1 MKVRTIMTWCLV
13 CALLIGCGDDSDP
26 AQEKDIRQMDTAGP
40 YPVSVHTS
48 TMTDSTRNR
57 TLTVRFWYPA
67 AQTAET
73 VQATGD
79 GFAVQDFID
88 NTDRRTEYVTWLK
101 DAPAAGPTTWVYA
114 AVDAEVTDTIGSF
127 PLIMFSHCMN
137 CIGFA
142 TTTLAQ
148 RLASH
153 GFVVAAPDHAGGT
166 MFENG
171 PMNTAFLET
180 RAADISFVL
189 DTILAGTSEAVPQ
202 GLRGAIDPERIGM
215 YGHSFGA
222 TTTGKVLSTDAR
234 VKAGAALA
242 APMENPA
249 LQGVEM
255 DDITE
260 PLLFFEASEDNM
272 ISYLGN
278 GFIDENVEEASPPV
292 YRVIITDAGH
302 MSFTDICGVRDTM
315 VDGCVDT
322 VRQLE
327 PYDPFTFIDMATAH
341 DIAMA
346 YLTAFMYA
354 YVLEDSRGLDYLAE
368 NHFPQYI
375 DLTARL
381 Q

>member
-1 MKVRTIMTWCLV
+1 MKVRTIVACCLV
-13 CALLIGCGDDSDP
+13 CALLTGCGDDGDP
-26 AQEKDIRQMDTAGP
+26 AKEDIRHMDQPGP
-40 YPVSVHTS
+40 FAVSVHTS
-48 TMTDSTRNR
+48 TMTDASRER
-57 TLTVRFWYPA
+57 TMTVRFWYPA
-67 AQTAET
+67 ANTADI
-73 VQATGD
+73 VRAAQN
-79 GFAVQDFID
+79 GFPIQDFIQ
-88 NTDRRTEYVTWLK
+88 NTDLRTEYGIWLK
-101 DAPAAGPTTWVYA
+101 DAPPTGPTTWVYA
-114 AVDAEVTDTIGSF
+114 AVDADVTKKISSF

-153 GFVVAAPDHAGGT
+153 GFVVAAPDHTGGT

-189 DTILAGTSEAVPQ
+189 DTILAGTSEAVPE
-202 GLRGAIDPERIGM
+202 GLRGHIDPNRVGM

-222 TTTGKVLSTDAR
+222 TTTGKVLSTDGR

-255 DDITE
+255 DDIDE

-302 MSFTDICGVRDTM
+302 MSFTDICGVKDTM

-327 PYDPFTFIDMATAH
+327 PYDPFTFIGLDTAH

-375 DLTARL
+375 ELTARL